1 MDFLSL
7 SILAISAAIFFLS
20 FCISFA
26 VATFSCFSFSCS
38 ALIFVFSTLMIYFSF
53 RNYKLFVSKKFIIQN
68 EGAWDVDSSIIL
80 PSKIQA
86 ITTQQFFWQKRT
98 NIGSVNLSTAG
109 GNINFTTGNYSEIK
123 ELVNYWLFQVENSNK
138 NWM

>member
-1 MDFLSL
+1 
-7 SILAISAAIFFLS
+7 
-20 FCISFA
+20 
-26 VATFSCFSFSCS
+26 
-38 ALIFVFSTLMIYFSF
+38 MIYFSF

-68 EGAWDVDSSIIL
+68 EGAWDVDTSIIL

-86 ITTQQFFWQKRT
+86 ITTQQFFWQKTT
-98 NIGSVNLSTAG
+98 NIGSVTLSTAG